1 MMTSKEVRLADYLQE
16 DCILCE
22 VDATSR
28 DQAIDQLVGVLHR
41 NLDGFDRAAAIE
53 AVLERER
60 QAPTVLAE
68 GLALP
73 HARLADIARPVLAL
87 ATSRNGVDF
96 EAVGEDP
103 VHVMVLILTPKD
115 DPGAYLRLMA
125 ALSKRLG
132 EPHMLKRLSVAG
144 SAREAF
150 GVLTEGAER
159 VEVKLNASN
168 VMDRNPVMLDEGDTL
183 AQTIHAF
190 CSNRVM
196 DIPIV
201 DDDGDLRGVIA
212 VEDLLGLSLPQHLL
226 WMEDLSPI
234 ENFEPF
240 SELLRK
246 DSETKVADFMHDK
259 FISVSAEM
267 PAIQLAKIFLMKRVR
282 QIQVVDGRRF
292 LGVVNL
298 DSFNSQIFW
307 A

>member
-1 MMTSKEVRLADYLQE
+1 MTTKEVRLADYLHE
-16 DCILCE
+16 ECILCN
-22 VDATSR
+22 VDADSR
-28 DQAIDQLVGVLHR
+28 DSAIARMVGVLHR
-41 NLDGFDRAAAIE
+41 KLDGFDRSEALQ

-73 HARLADIARPVLAL
+73 HARLAGLSKPSLAL
-87 ATSRNGVDF
+87 ATSHAGIDF

-103 VHVMVLILTPKD
+103 VHVVVLILTPKD

-125 ALSKRLG
+125 SLSKTLA
-132 EPHMLKRLSVAG
+132 EPHMIKRLTVAG
-144 SAREAF
+144 TAREAL
-150 GVLTEGAER
+150 GILTEGPEK

-168 VMDRNPVMLDEGDTL
+168 IMNRNPVMLDEGDTL
-183 AQTIHAF
+183 ASAIQAF
-190 CSNRVM
+190 CSNRIM

-201 DDDGDLRGVIA
+201 DSDGDLRGVIA
-212 VEDLLGLSLPQHLL
+212 IEDLLGQSLPQHLL

-240 SELLRK
+240 AELLRK

-259 FISVSAEM
+259 YVAIPPDV
-267 PAIQLAKIFLMKRVR
+267 PAIQLAKIFLMQKIR
-282 QIQVVDGRRF
+282 QIQVVEGRRF
-292 LGVVNL
+292 LGSVNL
-298 DSFNSQIFW
+298 ESFSSQIFW

>member
-1 MMTSKEVRLADYLQE
+1 MMTSKEVRLADYLHE
-16 DCILCE
+16 ECILCN
-22 VDATSR
+22 VDAQSR
-28 DQAIDQLVGVLHR
+28 DKALDQLVGALHR
-41 NLDGFDRAAAIE
+41 KVDGFDRADALE

-73 HARLADIARPVLAL
+73 HARLTGLSKPSLAM
-87 ATSRNGVDF
+87 ATSHLGIDF
-96 EAVGEDP
+96 EAVGEEP
-103 VHVMVLILTPKD
+103 VHVAVLILTPKD

-125 ALSKRLG
+125 SLSKTLA
-132 EPHMLKRLSVAG
+132 EPHMIKRLTVAG
-144 SAREAF
+144 NAREAY
-150 GVLTEGAER
+150 GILTEGPEK

-168 VMDRNPVMLDEGDTL
+168 IMNSNPVTLDEGDTL
-183 AQTIHAF
+183 AHAIQAF

-201 DDDGDLRGVIA
+201 DEDGDLRGVIA
-212 VEDLLGLSLPQHLL
+212 IEDLLGQSLPQHLL

-240 SELLRK
+240 AELLRK

-259 FISVSAEM
+259 FVAISPDM
-267 PAIQLAKIFLMKRVR
+267 PAIQLAKIFLMQQIR
-282 QIQVVDGRRF
+282 QIQVIEGRKF
-292 LGVVNL
+292 LGSINL
-298 DSFNSQIFW
+298 DSFSSQIFW

>member
-1 MMTSKEVRLADYLQE
+1 MMTSKEVRIADYLTE
-16 DCILCE
+16 DCILCGM
-22 VDATSR
+22 DGTR
-28 DQAIDQLVGVLHR
+28 D
-41 NLDGFDRAAAIE
+41 
-53 AVLERER
+53 AVLDQMVEALNRKLEGLDRDKALAAVIEREL

-73 HARLADIARPVLAL
+73 HARLAEVSRPVLAM
-87 ATSRNGVDF
+87 ATSHSGVDF
-96 EAVGEDP
+96 EAVGEEP
-103 VHVMVLILTPKD
+103 VHVIVLILTPKD

-125 ALSKRLG
+125 SLSRTLA
-132 EPHMLKRLSVAG
+132 EPHMIKRLSVA
-144 SAREAF
+144 ADEREAF
-150 GVLTEGAER
+150 GILTEGPEK

-168 VMDRNPVMLDEGDTL
+168 VMNSNPVTLDEGDTL
-183 AQTIHAF
+183 AHAIQAF

-201 DDDGDLRGVIA
+201 DEEGDLRGVIA
-212 VEDLLGLSLPQHLL
+212 IEDLLGQSLPQHLL

-240 SELLRK
+240 AELLRK

-259 FISVSAEM
+259 YVAIPPEM
-267 PAIQLAKIFLMKRVR
+267 PAIQLAKIFLMQNVR
-282 QIQVVDGRRF
+282 QVQVVDGREF

-298 DSFNSQIFW
+298 DSFSSQIFW